1 LPIKAAYGPWPDLAT
16 ARSFLSLLYQGVP
29 APVAGPAADALA
41 RWLIDHELGPLA
53 YVRFQTAWPQLG
65 QQLQA
70 AYFAAA
76 AENQLH
82 QENLRQ
88 ITAAFARARLPL
100 VVLKGSALA
109 QMVYPDPACR
119 PMSDID
125 LWLEAERMAEAIN
138 LMTELGFQTQEKAER
153 PTKLQRLSGGEIR
166 FGRPHWVQGLVE
178 LHWSPMPGWWFYH
191 TAVPNTAAMWQRRLP
206 LPLVE
211 NGAETADLIG
221 QLDPEDT
228 IIQIAAH
235 IAVNHQFSGML
246 LRSLADI
253 ALTAAARPVNWSRL
267 AERAR
272 AWRLGTAVYLTLTLT
287 DQLFDLPA
295 CQPAC
300 DHLRPG
306 SLRCRLLAR
315 LVNPRTALNRADIR
329 TSLARQYLLLLL
341 VDRPRDGL
349 RLIGRTLW
357 PTAEW
362 RAARYGRPTGPLSHF
377 WHLLRTRQ
385 I

>member
-1 LPIKAAYGPWPDLAT
+1 VIKTVYGPWPDLAT
-16 ARSFLSLLYQGVP
+16 VCSFLGRLCRGTP
-29 APVAGPAADALA
+29 APVAGLSPAAAA
-41 RWLIDHELGPLA
+41 RWLIEHELGPLA
-53 YVRFQTAWPQLG
+53 YVRFQAAWPALG

-70 AYFAAA
+70 DYFAAA

-82 QENLRQ
+82 WENVRR
-88 ITAAFARARLPL
+88 ITAAFANAGLPL

-109 QMVYPDPACR
+109 QTVYPDPACR

-125 LWLEAERMAEAIN
+125 LWLEGERMAEAVD
-138 LMTELGFQTQEKAER
+138 LMSGLGFQAQEKADR
-153 PTKLQRLSGGEIR
+153 PLKLQRLSGGEIR
-166 FGRPHWVQGLVE
+166 FGRPHWVQGAVE

-191 TAVPNTAAMWQRRLP
+191 TAVPDTAGMWQRRRP
-206 LPLVE
+206 LSLVA
-211 NGAETADLIG
+211 NGAETAGLIC

-228 IIQIAAH
+228 IIQIATH

-253 ALTAAARPVNWSRL
+253 ALTATARPVNWPLL

-272 AWRLGTAVYLTLTLT
+272 AWRLGTAVYLSLTLT

-295 CQPAC
+295 CRPAC

-306 SLRCRLLAR
+306 PLRRRLLAR
-315 LVNPRTALNRADIR
+315 LVNARTALNRADIR
-329 TSLARQYLLLLL
+329 TGLARQLLLLLL

-377 WHLLRTRQ
+377 WRLLRTRQ